1 MQTCTTLADLR
12 AAIREQKNSG
22 HSIGFVPTMGNLH
35 EGHLNLMRRAR
46 EISDCVVAS
55 IFVNPLQFGPQ
66 EDLASY
72 PRTLEA
78 DQASL
83 ASEGIAL
90 LFAPPVEEMYPQ
102 GEDSQ
107 TIVSVPKLANI
118 LCGAHRPGHF
128 TGVTTVVA
136 KLFNIVAPDFAVFG
150 EKDYQQLAII
160 RRMCADL
167 SLLIEIVGVPTTR
180 AADGLALS
188 SRNHYLSAAERKIAP
203 ALRATLLALK
213 DKLAQQQDSIA
224 ALEKEGETRLQSAG
238 FKPDYLAIR
247 DAQTLG
253 VIGENS
259 SEAVIL
265 AAAMLGK
272 TRLIDNVTVVLG
284 SANSWPPK

>member
-1 MQTCTTLADLR
+1 MQTCTTIAELR

-22 HSIGFVPTMGNLH
+22 YSIAFVPTMGNLH

-46 EISDCVVAS
+46 AISDCAVAS
-55 IFVNPLQFGPQ
+55 IFVNPLQFSPL

-83 ASEGIAL
+83 SSEGVAL
-90 LFAPPVEEMYPQ
+90 LFAPPVEEMYPRDH
-102 GEDSQ
+102 DSQ
-107 TIVSVPKLANI
+107 TIVSVPKLANV
-118 LCGAHRPGHF
+118 LCGVHRPGHF

-213 DKLAQQQDSIA
+213 DKLTQQQDSIT
-224 ALEKEGETRLQSAG
+224 ALEKEGETYLQSAG

-253 VIGENS
+253 VIAENS

>member
-167 SLLIEIVGVPTTR
+167 SLPIEIVGVPTTR

-188 SRNHYLSAAERKIAP
+188 SRNNYLSAAERKIAP
-203 ALRATLLALK
+203 ELRATLLALK

-284 SANSWPPK
+284 SASSWSPK